1 MTGGDA
7 ARQGGA
13 RVLVEGVTKR
23 FGTRVTA
30 LDDVSLRV
38 GAGEFVLLT
47 GPSGSGKSTLLNLIA
62 GFDRPDSG
70 RILVG
75 EQSVGELRDP
85 ARFRRETI
93 GFVFQ
98 LHHLM
103 AGLTAEENVEVPL
116 IPSVSRRSERLGR
129 ARAALHDVDLDGRL
143 THRPGQLSG
152 GERQRVALARAL
164 VGHPKL
170 LLADEPTGA
179 LDSAAS
185 TEVLGLLA
193 ALSRRSG
200 TTVLLVSHE
209 LDAARHVDRVVTM
222 RDGTIVGEEAG
233 GAGASAIPATAPGPA
248 A

>member
-1 MTGGDA
+1 MALSEA
-7 ARQGGA
+7 ARDGGA
-13 RVLVEGVTKR
+13 EVLVEGVTKR
-23 FGTRVTA
+23 FGKRVTA
-30 LDDVSLRV
+30 LDDITLRV
-38 GAGEFVLLT
+38 DAGEFVLLT

-62 GFDRPDSG
+62 GFDRPDAG

-75 EQSVGELRDP
+75 DASVGDLDDP

-98 LHHLM
+98 LHHLL

-116 IPSVSRRSERLGR
+116 IPSVARRAERLER

-143 THRPGQLSG
+143 THLPAELSG

-164 VGHPKL
+164 VGRPRV

-185 TEVLGLLA
+185 TVVLGLLA

-209 LDAARHVDRVVTM
+209 LDAAQHVDRVVTM
-222 RDGTIVGEEAG
+222 RDGAIVGERAG
-233 GAGASAIPATAPGPA
+233 GARTVPA
-248 A
+248 

>member
-1 MTGGDA
+1 MGDA
-7 ARQGGA
+7 GGA
-13 RVLVEGVTKR
+13 ATAGAQVVVEHVRKR
-23 FGTRVTA
+23 FGERVTA
-30 LDDVSLRV
+30 LGDVSLQV

-62 GFDRPDSG
+62 GFDRPDAG

-75 EQSVGELRDP
+75 GQSVGDVADP
-85 ARFRRETI
+85 ARFRREMI

-103 AGLTAEENVEVPL
+103 AGLSAEENVEVPL
-116 IPSVSRRSERLGR
+116 IPSVSRRAERLER
-129 ARAALHDVDLDGRL
+129 ARAALHDVALDGRL
-143 THRPGQLSG
+143 THRPAQLSG

-164 VGHPKL
+164 VGRPRL

-185 TEVLGLLA
+185 AEVMELLTT
-193 ALSRRSG
+193 LSRRTG

-209 LDAARHVDRVVTM
+209 ADAAGHVDRVVRM
-222 RDGTIVGEEAG
+222 RDGAITGEEPGG
-233 GAGASAIPATAPGPA
+233 GAATQATAPEPA

>member
-222 RDGTIVGEEAG
+222 RDGTIVDEEAG